1 MQISLD
7 LAENDYDPME
17 FVEAAQ
23 FAEKLGFKRLW
34 IGDHFMPWID
44 SGNWSSF
51 AWSMVP
57 VCLDRTTSVQVSPYV
72 TTPIGAR
79 YHPAIIAQAVATLD
93 NMYPGRC
100 LLCVG
105 SGEAMNE
112 SNFLPNGWPEWQE
125 RMDRLVE
132 GMDLI
137 RSLLKNTEYFDFIGK
152 YFKMKKV
159 RLFTRPKT
167 NQKIYVSAIGPKAA
181 YLAGRYG
188 DGLITLSSNNSM
200 ERFEK
205 VILPAFNK
213 GQQEA
218 GKDSNKAEKIL
229 SLFYTFE
236 DKENFVKS
244 MKQSGGMPHITKNAF
259 NEPDPRKLEENGKA
273 LNREQLVDSTFF
285 CKNWDELADVI
296 DMVDRMGFTS
306 VAIFTG
312 ANKKS
317 ISEVAK
323 NLLPRYQT

>member
-7 LAENDYDPME
+7 LGENGFDPME
-17 FVEAAQ
+17 FVEATQ
-23 FAEKLGFKRLW
+23 FAENLGFTRIW

-44 SGNWSSF
+44 SGNRSSYVWSI
-51 AWSMVP
+51 VP
-57 VCLDRTTSVQVSPYV
+57 VCLDRTLKVQVSPYV
-72 TTPIGAR
+72 TPPIGAR
-79 YHPAIIAQAVATLD
+79 YHPAIIAQAIATLD

-112 SNFLPNGWPEWQE
+112 SNFLPSGWPEWQE
-125 RMDRLVE
+125 RIDRLIE

-137 RSLLKNTEYFDFIGK
+137 RSLLEKTEYFDFNGK
-152 YFKMKKV
+152 YFRMKKV
-159 RLFTRPKT
+159 KLFTRPRT

-205 VILPAFNK
+205 VILPAFDK
-213 GQQEA
+213 GQREA
-218 GKDSNKAEKIL
+218 GKDPARAEKIL
-229 SLFYTFE
+229 SLFYTFD
-236 DKENFVKS
+236 DKETFIRN
-244 MKQSGGMPHITKNAF
+244 MKETGGMPHITKNAW
-259 NEPDPRKLEENGKA
+259 NEPDPRKLEENSKSLGSQK
-273 LNREQLVDSTFF
+273 LVNSTFF
-285 CKNWDELADVI
+285 CNSWDDLGDII
-296 DMVDRMGFTS
+296 DMIGRMGFTS

-317 ISEVAK
+317 INEVAK
-323 NLLPRYQT
+323 NLLPQYQK